1 MIKTNSFLKFLKNIN
16 KTINNLLEKNLN
28 KLNFNNL
35 RILITNNK
43 IILTIVALLILFVSY
58 LLIPTFFKQTDV
70 VNKLNSEL
78 SEKLKL
84 DFKFSQNI
92 EYNIFPKPHFI
103 SYETSIF
110 GDNYEISDIKKL
122 KIYISLDN
130 LFSLNNIKIQKIKIY
145 EANFNLNKKNYN
157 FFLNLQNNNF
167 YDYNL
172 EILNSNV
179 FFKNLNDEVLF
190 INKILKMQYFYDNK
204 EFKNITY
211 SENEIFNIPY
221 NIKFYQDES
230 KNKFFSKINLNILKL
245 KIENE
250 FSFKD
255 KIGVGNAKLT
265 SNKSKSFFSYKTD
278 KNFFEFNFVDKLE
291 NPNFSYIGMFNL
303 NPFYSSLNGKTQ
315 KIDLKYLIN
324 SNEIIPQLLKTE
336 IFNNKNIDFK
346 LNLKADSIQN
356 NLNFV
361 NVVFN
366 SKIQEALIDIDNSE
380 LEWRNFAKFNISD
393 SLIYINDGQII
404 LDGKVRIEIRDSN
417 EIYKYLLTPK
427 NYRKNLNTIDM
438 GFSYNFDEK
447 SMSLKDINI
456 DKIYNDN
463 INKIINKIILKDNNL
478 QNKIYLKNLLN
489 EAIKS
494 YAG

>member
-1 MIKTNSFLKFLKNIN
+1 MIKTNSFLKFIKNIN
-16 KTINNLLEKNLN
+16 KIINNLLEKNLN
-28 KLNFNNL
+28 KLNFKNL
-35 RILITNNK
+35 RTLITNNK
-43 IILTIVALLILFVSY
+43 IILTIVALFILFVSY
-58 LLIPTFFKQTDV
+58 LLIPTFFKQTDI

-92 EYNIFPKPHFI
+92 KYNIFPKPHFT
-103 SYETSIF
+103 SYKTSIF
-110 GDNYEISDIKKL
+110 DDNYEISKIKKL

-130 LFSLNNIKIQKIKIY
+130 LFSLKNIEIQKIKLH
-145 EANFNLNKKNYN
+145 EANFNLNNKNYN
-157 FFLNLQNNNF
+157 FFLNLQNNN
-167 YDYNL
+167 YNDYKL
-172 EILNSNV
+172 EILNSNI
-179 FFKNLNDEVLF
+179 FFRNFNDEVLF
-190 INKILKMQYFYDNK
+190 INKILRMKYFYDNK

-221 NIKFYQDES
+221 NIKFYQD
-230 KNKFFSKINLNILKL
+230 KLKKKFFSKINLNMLKL

-250 FSFKD
+250 FSFQD
-255 KIGVGNAKLT
+255 KIGLGNANLIM
-265 SNKSKSFFSYKTD
+265 NKSKSFFSYKTD

-303 NPFYSSLNGKTQ
+303 NPFYSSLNGETQ
-315 KIDLKYLIN
+315 KIDLTYLFN
-324 SNEIIPQLLKTE
+324 SNEIIPQLLKTG

-346 LNLKADSIQN
+346 LNIKADSVHN
-356 NLNFV
+356 NFNFV
-361 NVVFN
+361 NIVFN
-366 SKIQEALIDIDNSE
+366 SKIQDALIDIDNSK
-380 LEWRNFAKFNISD
+380 LEWKNFARFNIFD
-393 SLIYINDGQII
+393 SLIYINDGQIL
-404 LDGKVRIEIRDSN
+404 LDGKVEIEIIDSN

-438 GFSYNFDEK
+438 GFSYNFDEQ

>member
-28 KLNFNNL
+28 KLNFKNL
-35 RILITNNK
+35 RTLITNNK
-43 IILTIVALLILFVSY
+43 IILTIVALFILFVSY
-58 LLIPTFFKQTDV
+58 LLIPTFFKQTDIL
-70 VNKLNSEL
+70 NKLNSEL
-78 SEKLKL
+78 IEKLKL

-92 EYNIFPKPHFI
+92 KYNIFPKPHFT
-103 SYETSIF
+103 SYKTSIF
-110 GDNYEISDIKKL
+110 DDNYEISNIKKL
-122 KIYISLDN
+122 KIYVSLDN
-130 LFSLNNIKIQKIKIY
+130 LFSLKNIEIQKIKIH
-145 EANFNLNKKNYN
+145 EANFNLNNKNYN
-157 FFLNLQNNNF
+157 FFINLQKNNF
-167 YDYNL
+167 SDYKL

-179 FFKNLNDEVLF
+179 FFRNVEDEVLF
-190 INKILKMQYFYDNK
+190 INKISNMKYFYDDK

-211 SENEIFNIPY
+211 SENEIFNMPY
-221 NIKFYQDES
+221 NIKFYQD
-230 KNKFFSKINLNILKL
+230 KLKKKFFSKINLNALKL

-250 FSFKD
+250 FSFQD
-255 KIGVGNAKLT
+255 KIGVGTANLT
-265 SNKSKSFFSYKTD
+265 INKSKSIISYETD
-278 KNFFEFNFVDKLE
+278 KNFFKFNFVDKLE
-291 NPNFSYIGMFNL
+291 NPNFSYFGMFNL

-324 SNEIIPQLLKTE
+324 SNEIIPRLLKSE

-346 LNLKADSIQN
+346 LNIKADSIHN
-356 NLNFV
+356 NFNFV
-361 NVVFN
+361 NIVFN
-366 SKIQEALIDIDNSE
+366 SKIQDALIDIDNSKLQWE
-380 LEWRNFAKFNISD
+380 NYATFNITD
-393 SLIYINDGQII
+393 SLIYIDDGQIV
-404 LDGKVRIEIRDSN
+404 LDGKVRIEIIDSN

-427 NYRKNLNTIDM
+427 NYRKNLNTIEM

-463 INKIINKIILKDNNL
+463 INKIMNKIILKDNNL

-489 EAIKS
+489 KAIKS

>member
-1 MIKTNSFLKFLKNIN
+1 MIKTNSLLKFLKNIN

-28 KLNFNNL
+28 KLNFKNL
-35 RILITNNK
+35 RTLITNNK
-43 IILTIVALLILFVSY
+43 IILTIVALFILFVSY
-58 LLIPTFFKQTDV
+58 LSIPTFFKQTDI

-78 SEKLKL
+78 IEKLNL
-84 DFKFSQNI
+84 EFKFSQNI
-92 EYNIFPKPHFI
+92 KYNIFPRPHFT
-103 SYETSIF
+103 SYKTSIF
-110 GDNYEISDIKKL
+110 DDNYEISKIKKL

-130 LFSLNNIKIQKIKIY
+130 LFSLKNIEIQKIKIH
-145 EANFNLNKKNYN
+145 EANFNLNNKNYN
-157 FFLNLQNNNF
+157 FFINLQNNNF
-167 YDYNL
+167 NDYKL
-172 EILNSNV
+172 EIINSNI
-179 FFKNLNDEVLF
+179 FFRNIEDEVLF
-190 INKILKMQYFYDNK
+190 INKILNMKYFYDYK

-211 SENEIFNIPY
+211 SENEIFNMPY
-221 NIKFYQDES
+221 NIKFYQD
-230 KNKFFSKINLNILKL
+230 KLKKKFFSKINFNALKL

-250 FSFKD
+250 FSFQD
-255 KIGVGNAKLT
+255 KIGIGSANLT
-265 SNKSKSFFSYKTD
+265 INKSKSFFSYKTD
-278 KNFFEFNFVDKLE
+278 KNFFNFNFVDKLE
-291 NPNFSYIGMFNL
+291 NPNFSYIGMLNF

-315 KIDLKYLIN
+315 KIDLTYLIN

-346 LNLKADSIQN
+346 LNIKADSIHN
-356 NLNFV
+356 NFNFV
-361 NVVFN
+361 NIVFN
-366 SKIQEALIDIDNSE
+366 SKIQEALIDIDNSK
-380 LEWRNFAKFNISD
+380 LEWKNFARFNITD
-393 SLIYINDGQII
+393 SLVFIDDGQII
-404 LDGKVRIEIRDSN
+404 LDGKVRIEIIDSN

-427 NYRKNLNTIDM
+427 NYRKNLNTIEM

-463 INKIINKIILKDNNL
+463 INKIMNKIILKDNNL

>member
-28 KLNFNNL
+28 KLNLKNL
-35 RILITNNK
+35 RTLITNNK
-43 IILTIVALLILFVSY
+43 IILTIVALFILFVSY
-58 LLIPTFFKQTDV
+58 LLIPTFFKQTDI

-78 SEKLKL
+78 IEKLKL

-92 EYNIFPKPHFI
+92 KYNIFPKPHFT
-103 SYETSIF
+103 SYKTSIF
-110 GDNYEISDIKKL
+110 DDNYEISNIKKL

-130 LFSLNNIKIQKIKIY
+130 LFSLKNIEIQKIKIH
-145 EANFNLNKKNYN
+145 EANFNLNNKNYN
-157 FFLNLQNNNF
+157 FFINLQKNNF
-167 YDYNL
+167 NDYKL

-179 FFKNLNDEVLF
+179 FFRNVEDEVLF
-190 INKILKMQYFYDNK
+190 INKISNMKYFYDDK

-211 SENEIFNIPY
+211 SENEIFNMPY
-221 NIKFYQDES
+221 NIKFYQD
-230 KNKFFSKINLNILKL
+230 KLKKKFFSKINLNALKL

-250 FSFKD
+250 FSFQD
-255 KIGVGNAKLT
+255 KIGVGTANLT
-265 SNKSKSFFSYKTD
+265 INKSKSIISYETD
-278 KNFFEFNFVDKLE
+278 KNFFKFNFVDKLE
-291 NPNFSYIGMFNL
+291 NPNFSYFGMFNL
-303 NPFYSSLNGKTQ
+303 NPFYSNLNGKTQ

-324 SNEIIPQLLKTE
+324 SNEIIPRLLKTE

-346 LNLKADSIQN
+346 LNIKADSIHN
-356 NLNFV
+356 NFNFV
-361 NVVFN
+361 NIVFN
-366 SKIQEALIDIDNSE
+366 SKIQDALIDIDNSK
-380 LEWRNFAKFNISD
+380 LEWENYATFNITD
-393 SLIYINDGQII
+393 SLIYIDDGQIV
-404 LDGKVRIEIRDSN
+404 LDGKVRIEIIDSN

-427 NYRKNLNTIDM
+427 NYRKNLNTIEM

-447 SMSLKDINI
+447 SMSLKDISI

-463 INKIINKIILKDNNL
+463 MNKIMNKIILKDNNL

-489 EAIKS
+489 KAIKS